1 LFLCTDLRAHEV
13 IFDTDLKSEVS
24 LYIITLLRIAKYW
37 TLATRFA
44 TILQRV
50 ITEQGTSISHVDT
63 DLNATKRDRLL
74 DVRKA
79 AYDSSDGEEANADDN
94 EEAANEPGQRLPD
107 VFPSRTT
114 TDDPFAA
121 WNEALAVQM
130 DGDAQAQV
138 LPSPVNLTTAVEDFQ
153 LLEGDA
159 QELGT
164 TDQFFTQLHEAFFG
178 IS

>member
-1 LFLCTDLRAHEV
+1 MFN
-13 IFDTDLKSEVS
+13 TDLKSEVS

-50 ITEQGTSISHVDT
+50 TTEQGIPISQVET
-63 DLNATKRDRLL
+63 ELIATKRDRLL

-79 AYDSSDGEEANADDN
+79 AYDSSDDEEANTDDN
-94 EEAANEPGQRLPD
+94 AEAANELGQRLQD
-107 VFPSRTT
+107 LLPSRTSSG
-114 TDDPFAA
+114 DPFAA

-130 DGDAQAQV
+130 DGDAQGQV
-138 LPSPVNLTTAVEDFQ
+138 LPSPANLSAGVEDFQ

-164 TDQFFTQLHEAFFG
+164 TDHFFTQLHEAFFG